1 MSTESVVVQG
11 LIFSQHTQLIALLA
25 VKHCVSAV
33 VRQRS
38 LRVRKTLRD
47 LINKPKPVKQQ
58 NNLTLPLPHLPDDQ
72 HHESN
77 PSVREEYVYDI
88 LYECQR
94 GSWVVGYSSK
104 TLLQFDPNPWCDA
117 DMQYTPMDTTTY
129 QLPDPTW
136 QWVTKEWMVDMSG
149 DVDEAGWQYALKFHG
164 AVWHGNYKHFRS
176 FVRRRRWIRLRR
188 RLVPVE
194 SEEQEEEE
202 TKDNEQKLI
211 NVDDNDSGFPQSS
224 SSTSSSFQA
233 LDNPQHLKD
242 ELAKCR
248 LDRERLRVL
257 GQVVSMGGSTSEQL
271 LRQVQEILDTLQ
283 YESSK
288 RQFLEQLFKTR
299 PELGMEEKRALQ
311 SLRFYTDTQ
320 AILDTF

>member
-1 MSTESVVVQG
+1 MVQYG
-11 LIFSQHTQLIALLA
+11 MVRVFAVLIQKNHP
-25 VKHCVSAV
+25 
-33 VRQRS
+33 
-38 LRVRKTLRD
+38 
-47 LINKPKPVKQQ
+47 IN
-58 NNLTLPLPHLPDDQ
+58 
-72 HHESN
+72 
-77 PSVREEYVYDI
+77 
-88 LYECQR
+88 
-94 GSWVVGYSSK
+94 
-104 TLLQFDPNPWCDA
+104 
-117 DMQYTPMDTTTY
+117 
-129 QLPDPTW
+129 
-136 QWVTKEWMVDMSG
+136 
-149 DVDEAGWQYALKFHG
+149 DVFVL
-164 AVWHGNYKHFRS
+164 GNYKHFRS

-271 LRQVQEILDTLQ
+271 LRQVCV
-283 YESSK
+283 
-288 RQFLEQLFKTR
+288 
-299 PELGMEEKRALQ
+299 
-311 SLRFYTDTQ
+311 
-320 AILDTF
+320 

>member
-11 LIFSQHTQLIALLA
+11 PIFSQHTRGIALLA
-25 VKHCVSAV
+25 VKHCVCLSFSPPFMPESPSISDAAAV

-47 LINKPKPVKQQ
+47 LINKPKPQKQQ

-164 AVWHGNYKHFRS
+164 AVWH
-176 FVRRRRWIRLRR
+176 
-188 RLVPVE
+188 VPVE
-194 SEEQEEEE
+194 KEEQEE
-202 TKDNEQKLI
+202 TNVNEAKLI

-224 SSTSSSFQA
+224 SSTTSSLQV

-257 GQVVSMGGSTSEQL
+257 GQVVSMGGGTSEQL
-271 LRQVQEILDTLQ
+271 MRQVQEILDTLQ

-320 AILDTF
+320 AILDAF

>member
-1 MSTESVVVQG
+1 MTESSS
-11 LIFSQHTQLIALLA
+11 ISDAA
-25 VKHCVSAV
+25 AV

-47 LINKPKPVKQQ
+47 LINKPKPTKQQ
-58 NNLTLPLPHLPDDQ
+58 NNLTLPLPHLPDDPT
-72 HHESN
+72 HESN

-136 QWVTKEWMVDMSG
+136 QWVTKEWMVHMSG

-188 RLVPVE
+188 RFVPIE
-194 SEEQEEEE
+194 EEQQEMNN
-202 TKDNEQKLI
+202 NEPKLI

-224 SSTSSSFQA
+224 FSSSSLQP
-233 LDNPQHLKD
+233 LDNPQHLKE

-257 GQVVSMGGSTSEQL
+257 AQVLSMGNTSEQL
-271 LRQVQEILDTLQ
+271 MHQVQEILNALQ

-299 PELGMEEKRALQ
+299 PNLGMEEKHALQ

-320 AILDTF
+320 TILDTF